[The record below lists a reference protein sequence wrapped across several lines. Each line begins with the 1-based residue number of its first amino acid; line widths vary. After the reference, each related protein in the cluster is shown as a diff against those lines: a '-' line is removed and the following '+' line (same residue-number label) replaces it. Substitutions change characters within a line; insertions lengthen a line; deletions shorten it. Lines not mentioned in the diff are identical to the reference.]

1 VGVKIGDAMGG
12 LTWEEHEN
20 LLAAIK
26 KEGWQLRLLNVEL
39 RDGLVTGVVNL
50 KIVRKELYEDYVK
63 TYQPLEDG
71 DYEKSFCTDLKYKKK

>member
-1 VGVKIGDAMGG
+1 LKVKIGDAMGG
-12 LTWEEHEN
+12 LTQEEHEN

-50 KIVRKELYEDYVK
+50 KIVRKELYEEYVK
-63 TYQPLEDG
+63 TYRPLEG
-71 DYEKSFCTDLKYKKK
+71 DDYDKSFCAILRNKKN